1 MDGELQRKH
10 GALSELPAVR
20 SEPRPLST
28 EERQQKEAALDVCQ
42 PVHCGAVPRHGQAA
56 RRARQNLARQLK
68 SGLTRGKAPRPLSAE
83 ERQQKQAE
91 LDALQPDGPLHRPY
105 LLQKYRTRE
114 LSAVEARRL
123 SVTLGQ
129 TDRRRRPD
137 VDPRIRGARAR
148 EHLGTMI
155 NTGRARG
162 SSARELTEDE
172 RRQCQRS
179 YQACAGTLKRRP
191 HMSAEARQ
199 ELSQARKRRRVDRLK
214 NRLVEGR
221 TSHTRTA
228 RPGPLSVEG
237 QQQYT
242 LEDHEWRQAIRA
254 WSHEDAAKEANPC
267 H

>member
-28 EERQQKEAALDVCQ
+28 EERQQK
-42 PVHCGAVPRHGQAA
+42 
-56 RRARQNLARQLK
+56 
-68 SGLTRGKAPRPLSAE
+68 
-83 ERQQKQAE
+83 QAE
-91 LDALQPDGPLHRPY
+91 LDALQPDGPLHR
-105 LLQKYRTRE
+105 
-114 LSAVEARRL
+114 
-123 SVTLGQ
+123 
-129 TDRRRRPD
+129 
-137 VDPRIRGARAR
+137 
-148 EHLGTMI
+148 
-155 NTGRARG
+155 
-162 SSARELTEDE
+162 
-172 RRQCQRS
+172 
-179 YQACAGTLKRRP
+179 
-191 HMSAEARQ
+191 
-199 ELSQARKRRRVDRLK
+199 QARKRRRVEQLK

-237 QQQYT
+237 QQQSEARTCMPPDPARPYT

>member
-28 EERQQKEAALDVCQ
+28 EERQQKQAELNALQ
-42 PVHCGAVPRHGQAA
+42 PEHCRAPLHRQKQTRRDRAQLRRQLKSGLSRRGRAPRPLSAEERQQIQAELNALQPERRQTA

-68 SGLTRGKAPRPLSAE
+68 SGLTRGRAPRPLSAE

-91 LDALQPDGPLHRPY
+91 LDALQPDGPL
-105 LLQKYRTRE
+105 
-114 LSAVEARRL
+114 RR
-123 SVTLGQ
+123 
-129 TDRRRRPD
+129 
-137 VDPRIRGARAR
+137 
-148 EHLGTMI
+148 
-155 NTGRARG
+155 
-162 SSARELTEDE
+162 
-172 RRQCQRS
+172 
-179 YQACAGTLKRRP
+179 
-191 HMSAEARQ
+191 
-199 ELSQARKRRRVDRLK
+199 QARKRRRVDRPK

-237 QQQYT
+237 QQQARRELVYLTRGLPPDPARPYT

>member
-28 EERQQKEAALDVCQ
+28 EERQQKQAELNALQ
-42 PVHCGAVPRHGQAA
+42 PEHCRAPLHRQKKI
-56 RRARQNLARQLK
+56 RRAKLSEQLK
-68 SGLTRGKAPRPLSAE
+68 SDLTRGRAPRPLSAE

-91 LDALQPDGPLHRPY
+91 LDALQPDGPLCR
-105 LLQKYRTRE
+105 
-114 LSAVEARRL
+114 
-123 SVTLGQ
+123 
-129 TDRRRRPD
+129 
-137 VDPRIRGARAR
+137 
-148 EHLGTMI
+148 
-155 NTGRARG
+155 
-162 SSARELTEDE
+162 
-172 RRQCQRS
+172 
-179 YQACAGTLKRRP
+179 
-191 HMSAEARQ
+191 
-199 ELSQARKRRRVDRLK
+199 QARKRRRVDRPK